1 MKTLKTLLAVTL
13 LVSSVASSFAMQD
26 GEEQTSTLFVMRDG
40 EEQAGKWLKNTMAA
54 NYLKFFEDDEE
65 RNFSLE
71 NLARNKARVAATV
84 GLYAAIAAAVTG
96 AGYALYSFL
105 TSEDEEE
112 VTEAPVA
119 QTEPAV
125 KTVPAP
131 VVEEAPVVAP
141 VVKQPRG
148 GVRNDGPRGGF
159 GKRAKPARAHK
170 ARARKASC
178 KSCR

>member
-13 LVSSVASSFAMQD
+13 LVSSVAPSFAMQD
-26 GEEQTSTLFVMRDG
+26 GEEQASKLA
-40 EEQAGKWLKNTMAA
+40 QAGKWLKDTMAA
-54 NYLKFFEDDEE
+54 NYLKFREGDDEE
-65 RNFSLE
+65 RNFSLA
-71 NLARNKARVAATV
+71 NLAENKARVAATV
-84 GLYAAIAAAVTG
+84 GLYAVIAAAVTG